1 MRKDRI
7 RIRDI
12 LQLIIGIIIEIIVAE
27 YVFISNFSYSWYTGI
42 FIFFF
47 CIPLTC
53 FFWTMKVVRKEKFVM
68 FESRGVSIKRVLL
81 IAIFTILIGT
91 WLFYLPLSLISFL
104 IILLFFGIMLL
115 LLKGFFR
122 ILKETKKEN
131 IRTRKKEEVYENI
144 RRKIEREN
152 KDYRQRIERVRESY
166 KESNYKKNDDTSE
179 KTLELK
185 NSKHEERSIAE
196 RNYEKELYS
205 FNGFYNEKN
214 DDEVRVKIEEELC
227 SKF

>member
-1 MRKDRI
+1 MKKDRI
-7 RIRDI
+7 RIKDI
-12 LQLIIGIIIEIIVAE
+12 LQLTIGIIIEIIVAE
-27 YVFISNFSYSWYTGI
+27 YIFISNFSYSWYAGI

-68 FESRGVSIKRVLL
+68 FESRGVSIKRFFL
-81 IAIFTILIGT
+81 IAIFTISIGS
-91 WLFYLPLSLISFL
+91 WLFYFPLSLISFL
-104 IILLFFGIMLL
+104 VILLFFGIMLL

-122 ILKETKKEN
+122 LLKETKKGT
-131 IRTRKKEEVYENI
+131 IRAGKKEEIYENI

-152 KDYRQRIERVRESY
+152 KDYREKMERVRESY
-166 KESNYKKNDDTSE
+166 KKSNDKKNDDTSE
-179 KTLELK
+179 KSLELK
-185 NSKHEERSIAE
+185 NTKYEERSIAE

-205 FNGFYNEKN
+205 FNGFHNEKN
-214 DDEVRVKIEEELC
+214 DDEIRVKIEEELC

>member
-7 RIRDI
+7 RIKDI

-27 YVFISNFSYSWYTGI
+27 YVFISNFRYSWYTGI

-68 FESRGVSIKRVLL
+68 FESRGVSIKRVFL

-104 IILLFFGIMLL
+104 IILLFFWNNAIIT
-115 LLKGFFR
+115 KRFFKVIKR
-122 ILKETKKEN
+122 NQEG
-131 IRTRKKEEVYENI
+131 
-144 RRKIEREN
+144 
-152 KDYRQRIERVRESY
+152 DY
-166 KESNYKKNDDTSE
+166 
-179 KTLELK
+179 
-185 NSKHEERSIAE
+185 
-196 RNYEKELYS
+196 
-205 FNGFYNEKN
+205 
-214 DDEVRVKIEEELC
+214 
-227 SKF
+227 